1 MQLINVGY
9 DNYIASDRILAVIKP
24 DSAPIRRMIQDNKEL
39 GRVVD
44 ATFGRGTKTLI
55 VMDNGYLVLSALSP
69 ESISKLAGTEVNNN
83 D

>member
-9 DNYIASDRILAVIKP
+9 DNYIASNRILGVIKP
-24 DSAPIRRMIQDNKEL
+24 DSAPIRRMIQDNKES

-69 ESISKLAGTEVNNN
+69 ESISSLLETE
-83 D
+83 DK